1 MATKL
6 PLFLLIFLFVS
17 CGKEVKLSSNKLESY
32 NNVTNAEAVMVD
44 KAGTL
49 IRKNISN
56 SSDRVTT
63 GGQTLI
69 VSKFSSFQALNAIN
83 SRAEG
88 ISVGIK
94 YKGEIKGPE
103 IVLEMVEFQ

>member
-6 PLFLLIFLFVS
+6 SFLALFLVVS

-32 NNVTNAEAVMVD
+32 NNVTNAEAVTVD
-44 KAGTL
+44 KSGTL
-49 IRKNISN
+49 VRKNISN
-56 SSDRVTT
+56 SNDRITT

-69 VSKFSSFQALNAIN
+69 VSKYSSFQALNAIN

-88 ISVGIK
+88 ISVAVK
-94 YKGEIKGPE
+94 YKGEIKGAE
-103 IVLEMVEFQ
+103 LVLEVLEFQ

>member
-6 PLFLLIFLFVS
+6 SFLILFLLVS

-32 NNVTNAEAVMVD
+32 NNVTSADAVTVD
-44 KAGTL
+44 KTGTL
-49 IRKNISN
+49 VRKNISN
-56 SSDRVTT
+56 SSDRITT

-69 VSKFSSFQALNAIN
+69 VSKYSSYQALNAIN

-88 ISVGIK
+88 ISVAIK

-103 IVLEMVEFQ
+103 IVLEILEFQ

>member
-6 PLFLLIFLFVS
+6 PFLILFLLAS
-17 CGKEVKLSSNKLESY
+17 CGKEVQLTSNKLESY
-32 NNVTNAEAVMVD
+32 NSVTNAEAVMVD
-44 KAGTL
+44 KTGTL
-49 IRKNISN
+49 TRKNITNSN
-56 SSDRVTT
+56 DRVTT

-69 VSKFSSFQALNAIN
+69 VSKFSSFQAFNAIN

-103 IVLEMVEFQ
+103 IVLEIIEFQ